1 MRIRRFSIG
10 LPVLIGLPFWIGLQM
25 VAVCAFAQGPGPG
38 GGPGRGDRMG
48 FGPPGPGARFLGA
61 EAGMP
66 GRVVKNA
73 PYSADIVTEST
84 QTLPDGNHIR
94 QSTTAKFYRDSE
106 GRTRS
111 EQSVNLNGLAANANL
126 PQVVFINDPVAGV
139 NLALNTKDR
148 TAAKATWMPHGR
160 GARGGPPPDQA
171 QSQAGPPR
179 HGPGPGPNGAGP
191 GPNGGGPGMRPH
203 GLNSQNIKTESL
215 GRQNIEGVPAD
226 GTRTTMSIPAG
237 QMGNEL
243 PIQIVTESWY
253 SAELHT
259 QVLYRHSDPRTGETA
274 RKLANVSRSEPSPTL
289 FEAPPDY
296 KVTESSVRA
305 SRPGSAPAAQ
315 K

>member
-1 MRIRRFSIG
+1 MRIRRILTG
-10 LPVLIGLPFWIGLQM
+10 LPLL
-25 VAVCAFAQGPGPG
+25 AVCAFAQDPGPG
-38 GGPGRGDRMG
+38 GGPGRGGHMG
-48 FGPPGPGARFLGA
+48 FGPPPGPGARFLGA

-84 QTLPDGNHIR
+84 QNLTDGNHIR

-111 EQSVNLNGLAANANL
+111 EQSVNLNGLAAGANL
-126 PQVVFINDPVAGV
+126 PQLVFINDPVAGV
-139 NLALNTKDR
+139 NYALNTKDR
-148 TAAKATWMPHGR
+148 TATKATWTPRGR
-160 GARGGPPPDQA
+160 GGRGGPSSSDQA
-171 QSQAGPPR
+171 QAGPPPR
-179 HGPGPGPNGAGP
+179 RGPGPGPNGAGS
-191 GPNGGGPGMRPH
+191 GGPGPRPH
-203 GLNSQNIKTESL
+203 GPNSQNVKTESL
-215 GRQNIEGVPAD
+215 GQKNIEGVMAD
-226 GTRTTMSIPAG
+226 GTRTTMTIPAG

-259 QVLYRHSDPRTGETA
+259 EVLFKHSDPRTGETV
-274 RKLANVSRSEPSPTL
+274 RKLANISRSEPSRTM

-296 KVTESSVRA
+296 KVTESSGRA
-305 SRPGSAPAAQ
+305 PRTGAGGGAQ